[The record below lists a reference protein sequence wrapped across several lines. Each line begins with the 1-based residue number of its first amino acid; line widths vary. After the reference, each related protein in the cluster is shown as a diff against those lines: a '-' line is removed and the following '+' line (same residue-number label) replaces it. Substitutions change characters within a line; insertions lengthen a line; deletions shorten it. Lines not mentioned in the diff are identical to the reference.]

1 MGYGFSCP
9 MDFICPQ
16 RVFRN
21 TRRNTQSDA
30 FDQKR
35 NEADVQARVKW
46 EPEGYLQ
53 QYPRSRSI
61 LGLTSI
67 DLLVARLECSLTHTH
82 HHIHTLNWNCQWPHR
97 LSHTIH
103 CMGSHLNL
111 YWRNWSLIMVGMGWM
126 REFNSSAL
134 PMSRALNRVWSSC
147 ARHRGLERK
156 WRVYMGSCCVRWN
169 VVSGSSSRMV

>member
-67 DLLVARLECSLTHTH
+67 DLLVARLECSLTHPYPSSH
-82 HHIHTLNWNCQWPHR
+82 SHIKLELPVTTPTQPHNPLHGLTLEFILTELVAYYGWD
-97 LSHTIH
+97 
-103 CMGSHLNL
+103 GLNARIQLKCFAHEPSIKSSLKLLRKTPWAREKVEGL
-111 YWRNWSLIMVGMGWM
+111 YGFML
-126 REFNSSAL
+126 RE
-134 PMSRALNRVWSSC
+134 VK
-147 ARHRGLERK
+147 RGER
-156 WRVYMGSCCVRWN
+156 
-169 VVSGSSSRMV
+169 